1 MNHIVTAAKDK
12 DASTFAVCASFP
24 HARKNEG
31 DILLERVDEDHWV
44 VTMISP
50 QALDWATRELC
61 CPLRSCFSGSMRLDM
76 MSADRLLKQARA
88 QGFRTE
94 FVGLGGM
101 DAF

>member
-1 MNHIVTAAKDK
+1 MDHMVTAAKDK
-12 DASTFAVCASFP
+12 EASAFAGCASFP
-24 HARKNEG
+24 PTRKNED
-31 DILLERVDEDHWV
+31 DILLERVDDDHWV

-50 QALDWATRELC
+50 RAVEWATRELC

-76 MSADRLLKQARA
+76 ISADRLLKQARA

-101 DAF
+101 DIF